1 MYYTN
6 ETENFFCITSK
17 KQKKGMQIVSE
28 SFIKWL
34 GENEHLSVKIFKQI
48 IANYDRN
55 RVLTVNY
62 STKRDSFLSLCS
74 KHLLQVNVESIL
86 YCALTCLLFPKRSLI
101 KSL

>member
-1 MYYTN
+1 
-6 ETENFFCITSK
+6 
-17 KQKKGMQIVSE
+17 MQIVSE

-62 STKRDSFLSLCS
+62 SGAIYEQSSFDFDL
-74 KHLLQVNVESIL
+74 
-86 YCALTCLLFPKRSLI
+86 ALHGNSSCLLYKWNCEFLLHNI
-101 KSL
+101 